1 MRKYRIVEEIKNSNS
16 VVYKVEEK
24 EFSFPWQS
32 VRSLNRLFLT
42 LEQKTN
48 NLVGFKE
55 QRDAEELKQFLESLE
70 VSREKNKVKSKRA
83 IK

>member
-1 MRKYRIVEEIKNSNS
+1 MRKYRIVEEIKNNNS

-55 QRDAEELKQFLESLE
+55 QREAEELKQFLDENL
-70 VSREKNKVKSKRA
+70 K
-83 IK
+83 